1 MNIVIVGGGNGGFNI
16 INSFLNVND
25 INIKLVIDR
34 KDDAPAIILA
44 KKLKIPCSK
53 SIDDIDTN
61 STDIIIEVTGNEDFS
76 KLIYE
81 RFNEKCTVMTS
92 KAALLVT
99 QLVKKDMES
108 LEKLNSDMKVV
119 SNTSEIIKKEVKEIT
134 SSVKNIHTVSDK
146 LKTATLNSANY
157 IKTSDEIVA
166 YVDKMSKQ
174 TRILGLNAS
183 IQAARA
189 GEHGKGFSV
198 VAVEI
203 QKLADSNKTFGVE
216 ISNVLSKL
224 KEEMHN
230 ISMETHNLNSFS
242 DIQIISTETVNN
254 AVELLLEETQK

>member
-1 MNIVIVGGGNGGFNI
+1 MNIVIIGGGHGGFNI
-16 INSFLNVND
+16 INSFINVED
-25 INIKLVIDR
+25 INIKLVID
-34 KDDAPAIILA
+34 KKEDAPAILLA

-53 SIDDIDTN
+53 SIEDIDTN

-76 KLIYE
+76 KLLYQK
-81 RFNEKCTVMTS
+81 FSEKCTVINS

-99 QLVKKDMES
+99 HLVKKDMET
-108 LEKLNSDMKVV
+108 LDKLNSDIKIIGD
-119 SNTSEIIKKEVKEIT
+119 TSEIIKKEVNEIT
-134 SSVKNIHTVSDK
+134 ASVKNIHKVSDK
-146 LKTATLNSANY
+146 LKEATLNSSNY
-157 IKTSDEIVA
+157 IKTSDEIIA

-216 ISNVLSKL
+216 ISSVLSKL

-230 ISMETHNLNSFS
+230 ISSETHTLNSLS
-242 DIQIISTETVNN
+242 DIQITSTKNVNT
-254 AVELLLEETQK
+254 AVEMLLEETKK